1 MECSLKAKLQGGC
14 FKNVSKTRSQIM
26 SSIRGKRNKS
36 TEGRL
41 RFVLVRRVVNG
52 WILNPSSF
60 PGKPD
65 FLFPKGKLAV
75 FVDGCFWHGC
85 ARCGHLPKTRKGFW
99 QAKLAA
105 NKRRDRRV
113 AANLRKSGF
122 SVMRIW
128 EHELVAANSLARIV
142 RRIKNLLNT

>member
-1 MECSLKAKLQGGC
+1 MERSLKAKLQGGR

-41 RFVLVRRVVNG
+41 RFVLVRSGVRG
-52 WILNPSSF
+52 WKLNASSF

-65 FLFPKGKLAV
+65 FLFPEGKLAV

-105 NKRRDRRV
+105 NKRRDRR
-113 AANLRKSGF
+113 AAASLRKGGF
-122 SVMRIW
+122 FVMRIW
-128 EHELVAANSLARIV
+128 EHELVTPKSLLRIV
-142 RRIKNLLNT
+142 RDIQDLLNT

>member
-1 MECSLKAKLQGGC
+1 MERSLKAKLQGGR

-41 RFVLVRRVVNG
+41 RFVLVRRGVSG
-52 WILNPSSF
+52 WKLNPISL

-65 FLFPKGKLAV
+65 FLFPEGKLAV

-85 ARCGHLPKTRKGFW
+85 ARCGHLPKTRTAFW

-113 AANLRKSGF
+113 AANLRRDGF
-122 SVMRIW
+122 SVMRVW
-128 EHELVAANSLARIV
+128 EHEVATPKSLARIV
-142 RRIKNLLNT
+142 RRIQDLLNT

>member
-1 MECSLKAKLQGGC
+1 MERSLKAKLQGGR

-41 RFVLVRRVVNG
+41 RFVLVRRGVNG
-52 WILNPSSF
+52 WKLNPSSF

-65 FLFPKGKLAV
+65 FLFLKRKLAV

-85 ARCGHLPKTRKGFW
+85 ARCGHLPKTRTAFW

-105 NKRRDRRV
+105 NKRRDKRV
-113 AANLRKSGF
+113 AANLRGKGF
-122 SVMRIW
+122 SVMRVW
-128 EHELVAANSLARIV
+128 EHELAGSKSLARIV
-142 RRIKNLLNT
+142 HRIEDLLNT